1 MPVEQHV
8 LKALS
13 PLQMPGFDSSS
24 NNLSIIHP
32 TVICHCLIKVKR
44 TEIYLKMPNLLF
56 A

>member
-24 NNLSIIHP
+24 NNISIHP